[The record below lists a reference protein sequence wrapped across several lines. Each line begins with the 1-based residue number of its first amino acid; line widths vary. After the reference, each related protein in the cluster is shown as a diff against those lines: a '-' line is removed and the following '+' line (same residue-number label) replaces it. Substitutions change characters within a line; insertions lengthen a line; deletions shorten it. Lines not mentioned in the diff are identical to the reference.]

1 MKLDQKSLAYITNVV
16 NTARMVDID
25 DVIIE
30 PGKVRAIDEN
40 KTVVLFQDED
50 VPEMPF
56 NSIGLNRINVFLSR
70 LGIDKTQEDFAVTV
84 QVDDN
89 NEFARGLIMTGKGV
103 KVDYRCANP
112 RTIQAPKNVNDVLA
126 CRVQIIPEA
135 VYLLEKGRTAM
146 GADTVS
152 VISNDKGVTFE
163 LIDVNGDKFSHTF
176 TDGVEKLADDADTTF
191 VNRYPVATLLS
202 LFKDNPEG
210 TFSIG
215 KKGILN
221 IVVNHLNIFVLP
233 QV

>member
-1 MKLDQKSLAYITNVV
+1 MNLDKQSLAYITNVV

-70 LGIDKTQEDFAVTV
+70 LGIAKTQENFAVTV

-89 NEFARGLIMTGKGV
+89 NQFARGLVMSGKGI

-112 RTIQAPKNVNDVLA
+112 RTIQAPKNVNDTLVY
-126 CRVQIIPEA
+126 RIKITPEA
-135 VYLLEKGRTAM
+135 VYLLEKGRAAM

-163 LIDVNGDKFSHTF
+163 LIDVNSDKFSHTF
-176 TDGVEKLADDADTTF
+176 TKEVETLLDDAETTF
-191 VNRYPVATLLS
+191 VHKYPVATLLA

-221 IVVNHLNIFVLP
+221 IVVNHLNVFVLP